1 VRSERISLDKVYRR
15 YPFSIDEAHYESSRD
30 RPEDGFLAWAVF
42 EMAATRLASLGI
54 GIFYL
59 SDREFVIAPG
69 EIIFSA

>member
-1 VRSERISLDKVYRR
+1 VRSGRISLDKVYGR
-15 YPFSIDEAHYESSRD
+15 YPLSIEIHYESSRD

-59 SDREFVIAPG
+59 SDREFVIAPD